1 MWENKETADPKKSP
15 TIFEVQSFSMGMII
29 CNLHH
34 PVNWVRILWMMALM
48 STSVSVFFFFSLNL
62 ANWIGFHCGGL
73 RYRQLS
79 SLWWSSKHRGFM
91 HTPRNKLA
99 VRMDWSFVFFSTHPH
114 VLCQTQ
120 KESWGWGVRL
130 VSFSVCPPIGLQ
142 SVTQLGRCSFRVL
155 FEPSYAV
162 CAIRIV

>member
-1 MWENKETADPKKSP
+1 MRFRVFRWGWSSAPY
-15 TIFEVQSFSMGMII
+15 TIPLTGSGSCEWWHWWARQCWFS
-29 CNLHH
+29 
-34 PVNWVRILWMMALM
+34 
-48 STSVSVFFFFSLNL
+48 FFFFSSLNL
-62 ANWIGFHCGGL
+62 ANWISFHCGGL

-99 VRMDWSFVFFSTHPH
+99 VRMDWRFFFSTHPH

-162 CAIRIV
+162 WAIRIV

>member
-1 MWENKETADPKKSP
+1 MRFRVFRWGWSSAPY
-15 TIFEVQSFSMGMII
+15 TIPLTGSGSCEWWHWWARRCPFS
-29 CNLHH
+29 
-34 PVNWVRILWMMALM
+34 
-48 STSVSVFFFFSLNL
+48 FFFSLNL

-99 VRMDWSFVFFSTHPH
+99 VRMDWSFFFFSTHPH